1 MIIFELIKR
10 AQFDVF
16 KYLNGVRMS
25 LDKKIDVVKDI
36 LKDKKVAI
44 GFSGGA
50 DSTLMAYLSS
60 KVAKDT
66 LAITIDN
73 HLFPKGFIEN
83 TKKLTQSFKINHE
96 IIDINFYD
104 DEYFLKNDE
113 KRCFVCRKLMYT
125 KIKEIAHEKGFDFIC
140 DGNNISD
147 LVIDRPG
154 ILITYEMDFNTP
166 FIEAKLTSKEIHQ
179 YLNDKNIPYSKST
192 TCLATRLP
200 TNTKTTPQKIERIGL
215 CEEYIL
221 SNTNCEIV
229 KVRDLG
235 ELAIIE
241 VDNIDEILTE
251 DNFININ
258 DELKRM
264 KFKKVTLNL
273 SEIDDD
279 EYIAIDYNE
288 GSFTYQLP
296 FSINIENTKKQLED
310 VIYCDGDKIQ
320 LENITIFENGL
331 IEGHDFKNSKT
342 ALNSF
347 MDILSKLRRNI

>member
-1 MIIFELIKR
+1 MI
-10 AQFDVF
+10 
-16 KYLNGVRMS
+16 
-25 LDKKIDVVKDI
+25 LDKKIDIVKDI
-36 LKDKKVAI
+36 LKDKRVAI

-73 HLFPKGFIEN
+73 HLFPEGFIEN
-83 TKKLTQSFKINHE
+83 TKKLADSFKINHE
-96 IIDINFYD
+96 IVDINFYD
-104 DEYFLKNDE
+104 DEYFLNNDE
-113 KRCFVCRKLMYT
+113 KRCFVCRNLMYT
-125 KIKEIAHEKGFDFIC
+125 KIEEIAHKKGFDFIC

-154 ILITYEMDFNTP
+154 ILVTYKMDFKTP

-200 TNTKTTPQKIERIGL
+200 TNTKTTPQKIERIGR

-221 SNTNCEIV
+221 SNTKCEIV

-235 ELAIIE
+235 ELAVIE
-241 VDNIDEILTE
+241 VDKISEILHE
-251 DNFININ
+251 DNFVNIN
-258 DELKRM
+258 DELKWM

-288 GSFTYQLP
+288 GSFSYQLP
-296 FSINIENTKKQLED
+296 YSINIQNTKKQVESI
-310 VIYCDGDKIQ
+310 IYCDDEKIQ
-320 LENITIFENGL
+320 LENITIFKNGL
-331 IEGHDFKNSKT
+331 IKGYDLKNSEI
-342 ALNSF
+342 ALNTF
-347 MDILSKLRRNI
+347 MEILSKLRRNV